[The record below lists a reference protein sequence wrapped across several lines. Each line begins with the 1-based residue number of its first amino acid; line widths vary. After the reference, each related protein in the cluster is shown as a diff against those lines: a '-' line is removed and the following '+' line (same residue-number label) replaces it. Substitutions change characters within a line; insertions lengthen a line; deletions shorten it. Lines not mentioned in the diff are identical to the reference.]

1 MRLAVMLMDA
11 ISKSM
16 GPIGVPFFSK
26 EALILA
32 YVLLL
37 ALSKGMISK
46 VETKLSTIARFF
58 FLTLL
63 FSTPKNNSATVI
75 EESLMSDGEYFL
87 NWAMRFSEI

>member
-1 MRLAVMLMDA
+1 MLMDA

-16 GPIGVPFFSK
+16 GPMGVPFFSK
-26 EALILA
+26 EALIFA

-37 ALSKGMISK
+37 ASSKGTMSK
-46 VETKLSTIARFF
+46 VEIKLSTIARFF
-58 FLTLL
+58 FLALL

-75 EESLMSDGEYFL
+75 EQSLMSDGEYFL